1 MTREEWENVP
11 KLSELHAAGIRG
23 KTNFGIKYRSSNADD
38 PTITFERCRIPNG
51 VLTKVTRV
59 TINGAN

>member
-1 MTREEWENVP
+1 MTREEWENIP
-11 KLSELHAAGIRG
+11 KLSELHAVGIRG
-23 KTNFGIKYRSSNADD
+23 KTNFGIKYRSSNIEN
-38 PTITFERCRIPNG
+38 PPIIFERRRIPNG